1 MTSSEVILSS
11 FDYILT
17 NNEINRDFRDKVDKY
32 IFDLFV
38 LLNNLDNKK
47 IKLTFYIPNKMIHNQ
62 TLDTNV
68 TYISYYNGYTSNIIR
83 NKLKIIIK
91 DKDDYIDNIINI
103 FNNKIIGKKNDA
115 IFVLFSTPTFDSQ
128 NNYIPIL
135 IKDNN
140 IKLLIKYNDKKIFN
154 TNDYF

>member
-11 FDYILT
+11 FDYML
-17 NNEINRDFRDKVDKY
+17 NNNDINREFRDKVDKY

-38 LLNNLDNKK
+38 LLNNLDNKE
-47 IKLTFYIPNKMIHNQ
+47 IKLTFSIPNKLIHNQ
-62 TLDTNV
+62 TLDTTV
-68 TYISYYNGYTSNIIR
+68 TYISYYNGYTCNTIR
-83 NKLKIIIK
+83 NELKSLIK
-91 DKDDYIDNIINI
+91 NKDDYIDNIIEI
-103 FNNKIIGKKNDA
+103 FNNKISGKKNDA

-140 IKLLIKYNDKKIFN
+140 IKLLIKYNDKKIFD